1 MAKSKETY
9 NKKEKEKKRLKK
21 RQDKQ
26 QKMEERRQNA
36 GSGGFDSMIAYV
48 DEFGNITDTPA
59 NPMLKKQVDAETII
73 IGVPKRVDEP
83 LDSLHLGVVDFFN
96 ENKGYGFIKDSSSQ
110 ERYFVHANGLIE
122 KIKDG
127 DRVSFE
133 LEKGPK
139 GLNATKVKKA

>member
-26 QKMEERRQNA
+26 QKMEERRQNG

-48 DEFGNITDTPA
+48 DEFGNISDTPA
-59 NPMLKKQVDAETII
+59 NPLLKKQVDAESIV

-83 LDSLHLGVVDFFN
+83 LDVPRLGQVEFFN
-96 ENKGYGFIKDSSSQ
+96 ESKGYGFIKEADTN
-110 ERYFVHANGLIE
+110 EKYFVHLTRLID
-122 KIKDG
+122 KIKDN
-127 DRVSFE
+127 DKVSFE

-139 GLNATKVKKA
+139 GMNAIHVKKV